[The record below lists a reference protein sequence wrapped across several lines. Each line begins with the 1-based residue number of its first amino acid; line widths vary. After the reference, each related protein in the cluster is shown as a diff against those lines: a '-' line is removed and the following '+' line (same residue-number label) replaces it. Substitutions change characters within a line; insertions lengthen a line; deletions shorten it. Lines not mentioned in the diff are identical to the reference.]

1 MLRIASIFIL
11 LASLFVMPINATAEQ
26 VELDDAKKDIITQNC
41 VTSQVNL
48 QRIQYNDTATRVNR
62 GQAYEALLS
71 QLMTPLNSRTANNGL
86 SGEAAQLTQITNS
99 YQQALR
105 NFKKHYEQYDDAIKG
120 AIKIRCQN
128 KPQEFYNYLKEA
140 QRLRAS
146 ISQDVAFLD
155 QKIEEYRKIVDDLK
169 NKIEQ

>member
-1 MLRIASIFIL
+1 MLRIISIFTL
-11 LASLFVMPINATAEQ
+11 LASLVVLPLNASAEQ
-26 VELDDAKKDIITQNC
+26 VELDDAKKNIITQNC

-48 QRIQYNDTATRVNR
+48 QRIQYSDTATRVNR

-99 YQQALR
+99 YQQTLR
-105 NFKKHYEQYDDAIKG
+105 SFKKHYEQYDDAIKSS
-120 AIKIRCQN
+120 IKTRCQK

-140 QRLRAS
+140 QRLRTS
-146 ISQDVAFLD
+146 ISEDVTILD
-155 QKIEEYRKIVDDLK
+155 QKIEEYRKIVNDLK
-169 NKIEQ
+169 NKTEQ